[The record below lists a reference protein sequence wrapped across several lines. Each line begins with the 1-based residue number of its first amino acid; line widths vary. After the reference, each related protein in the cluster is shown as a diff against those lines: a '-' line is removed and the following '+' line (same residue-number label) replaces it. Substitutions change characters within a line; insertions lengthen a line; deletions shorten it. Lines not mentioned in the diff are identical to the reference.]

1 MGLNAPLIRWCRW
14 LLARP
19 LPVRVR
25 RRSSGLSAPSGLVEI
40 LESRQMLSAV
50 MVTTTSDMSN
60 NGDTSSIEA
69 LLADPGSDGQIS
81 LREAILAANGSG
93 GANTITFDP
102 RLTARGRV
110 TILPVQVGDVTAD
123 NSAFAISCTL
133 EIVGA
138 VDRNLVTLQG
148 TGPRGDV
155 RLFRV
160 LAGGNLTLRGLTMT
174 NWSTDTNGAFWRS
187 IRVALHP

>member
-25 RRSSGLSAPSGLVEI
+25 RRSRGLSAPSGLVEI

-50 MVTTTSDMSN
+50 MVTTTSDISN

-69 LLADPGSDGQIS
+69 LLADPGTDGQIS
-81 LREAILAANGSG
+81 LREAILSAKHSG